1 MKMFTHQREAGMIR
15 EEEYLMIRDLAQE
28 QEITTGHINISELS
42 RETGYDRKTIRK
54 LLAQNKVPRNNKRRS
69 RTGKLDPHKGYI
81 QERLT
86 KYPQLSGVRIH
97 DEIRGQGYTGSY
109 TLLKEYLRTVRPMPV
124 VLPEYRYETKPGVQ
138 SQADWSECGFLL
150 EGTVKK
156 KIYCFNMILGYS
168 RMRYIEFTHSLDL
181 YAFIECHIHAF
192 EYFGGVTHEI
202 LYDNLKP
209 VVLTRRYPSTASDFH
224 PIFTDFRDHFGF
236 ISRLCRP
243 SRAKTKGKIE
253 RTVGYVKDN
262 FLYGRQFN
270 SLDDLNHQAKEWLD
284 TANHRVHGTTYEI
297 PAERL
302 LKENLTPISSISP
315 YILRRT
321 IERKI
326 SKDCYLSLNGN
337 RYSVPWRFARQNA
350 VTEIRDQQVLISVDG
365 EVVCEHPLLQGKHQI
380 SRNKEHIKGLL
391 KEIFAQPVQRP
402 TPKLPVMIVSQSDIV
417 EHRPLTD
424 YDAIPQ
430 RSALP

>member
-1 MKMFTHQREAGMIR
+1 
-15 EEEYLMIRDLAQE
+15 
-28 QEITTGHINISELS
+28 
-42 RETGYDRKTIRK
+42 
-54 LLAQNKVPRNNKRRS
+54 
-69 RTGKLDPHKGYI
+69 
-81 QERLT
+81 
-86 KYPQLSGVRIH
+86 
-97 DEIRGQGYTGSY
+97 
-109 TLLKEYLRTVRPMPV
+109 
-124 VLPEYRYETKPGVQ
+124 
-138 SQADWSECGFLL
+138 
-150 EGTVKK
+150 
-156 KIYCFNMILGYS
+156 
-168 RMRYIEFTHSLDL
+168 
-181 YAFIECHIHAF
+181 
-192 EYFGGVTHEI
+192 VTHEI

-209 VVLTRRYPSTASDFH
+209 VVLIRRYPSTASDFH

-243 SRAKTKGKIE
+243 YRAKTKGKIE
-253 RTVGYVKDN
+253 RTVSYVKDN

-270 SLDDLNHQAKEWLD
+270 SLDDLNLQAKEWLD

-380 SRNKEHIKGLL
+380 SRNKEHLKGLL

-402 TPKLPVMIVSQSDIV
+402 TPKLPLVILPHSDIV

-424 YDAIPQ
+424 YDVIPQ
-430 RSALP
+430 RRALP